1 MHQIFLGSGS
11 SNPSPLGGTVSP
23 VSNGN
28 NGSDQTNTRIPLN
41 AAEIMAAASAAVS
54 KQKQGNSSLSG
65 GKIRLNSAST
75 NSGPTPSGSK
85 FQASSGNKASGG
97 NIANT
102 SNSKNTNGTNSTHST
117 SGSSD
122 NSNISTNGN
131 GDNTKVSK
139 LSGKN
144 GCSSGGSGGGN
155 GGKDSDKHRGDKNR
169 GGGSSA
175 STNKAQEPPSKKQKV
190 RNTLVDI
197 ILEI

>member
-1 MHQIFLGSGS
+1 MFLGCGS

-65 GKIRLNSAST
+65 GKIRLNSVAT

-97 NIANT
+97 NT
-102 SNSKNTNGTNSTHST
+102 SNTKNTNGTNSTHST
-117 SGSSD
+117 SSGSSD

-144 GCSSGGSGGGN
+144 GCSSSGSGGGGN

-175 STNKAQEPPSKKQKV
+175 STSKAQEPPLKKQKV
-190 RNTLVDI
+190 SIYT
-197 ILEI
+197 